1 MSYNKTL
8 YFILFYFLGGGRR
21 GEGGGEG
28 GGRTWRTRT
37 RLKMKTRTRRPI
49 FMSKVRDNSAPKMIL
64 GAGWG
69 ARDRLPFLAKAAQ
82 LM

>member
-28 GGRTWRTRT
+28 GRVGHEERE
-37 RLKMKTRTRRPI
+37 
-49 FMSKVRDNSAPKMIL
+49 RD
-64 GAGWG
+64 
-69 ARDRLPFLAKAAQ
+69 
-82 LM
+82 

>member
-28 GGRTWRTRT
+28 GGED
-37 RLKMKTRTRRPI
+37 MKNENEIKDENENKATY
-49 FMSKVRDNSAPKMIL
+49 FYVQ
-64 GAGWG
+64 G
-69 ARDRLPFLAKAAQ
+69 ARQQRP
-82 LM
+82 